1 MLQRGLDYAAATVI
15 ISALET
21 DAGYGPDLIY
31 RERPSG
37 GRVFNAGS
45 TNYAGGR
52 SRWTPG

>member
-31 RERPSG
+31 RG
-37 GRVFNAGS
+37 AAVWWAGLQRGFDQLR
-45 TNYAGGR
+45 GGR
-52 SRWTPG
+52 SRWIPG